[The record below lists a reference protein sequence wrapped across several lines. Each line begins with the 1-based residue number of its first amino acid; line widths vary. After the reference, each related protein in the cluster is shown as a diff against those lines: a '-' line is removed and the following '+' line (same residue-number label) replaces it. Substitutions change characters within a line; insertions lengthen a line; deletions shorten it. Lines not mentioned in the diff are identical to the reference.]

1 MQCPFCKYLD
11 SKVVDSRSTDEGTTI
26 RRRRECIECQRR
38 FTTYETLE
46 KTPLIVLKKNG
57 ERERF
62 DKQKLLNGLVR
73 SCEKRSIALEA
84 IRQLAD
90 EIERELRDRVGE
102 DEIPSTEIGELVMEK
117 LKHLDQ
123 VAYVR
128 FASVYRQF
136 ADVSS
141 FLEALNNMVGS
152 PQNEKIKGKKELGDG
167 K

>member
-1 MQCPFCKYLD
+1 MQCPFCKYPD

-38 FTTYETLE
+38 FTTYESLE
-46 KTPLIVLKKNG
+46 RTPLIVLKKNG

-62 DKQKLLNGLVR
+62 DKQKLLNGLLR
-73 SCEKRSIALEA
+73 SCEKRSIPLEE

-90 EIERELRDRVGE
+90 EIERELRDRAE
-102 DEIPSTEIGELVMEK
+102 DEVPSSEIGEIVMEK
-117 LKHLDQ
+117 LKYVDQ

-141 FLEALNNMVGS
+141 FLEALNNMMGTPKS
-152 PQNEKIKGKKELGDG
+152 EQTKRKKELGDG